1 MNKFATGSCWAI
13 SLFSI
18 FAFYQ
23 HDCFFTM
30 FQQGLPC
37 LPQVTNWKQKNTA
50 LCTAKPA
57 IYDHPLVLQKV
68 VLKYRWSYNTGYMYM
83 YVTMKIHVSTFTVTF
98 HVFSIYFSAM
108 LAKSITLGKRTNPI
122 DHNMDISSPYSP
134 IRFVSASFR
143 RPVQPQSPW
152 QTFLSQISQ

>member
-68 VLKYRWSYNTGYMYM
+68 VLKYRWSYNTGYNACMYAPSVHEISVVKTSWSLNAGAINGRFYCTDLM
-83 YVTMKIHVSTFTVTF
+83 TKWVR
-98 HVFSIYFSAM
+98 
-108 LAKSITLGKRTNPI
+108 KSVK
-122 DHNMDISSPYSP
+122 
-134 IRFVSASFR
+134 FV
-143 RPVQPQSPW
+143 
-152 QTFLSQISQ
+152 